1 MAWHQTWN
9 DDPEEGQ
16 QGVYRLGG
24 GVPGLMQLPGVLWI
38 LILNIVVFLLQQTGF
53 GPAIDHFGALS
64 VRSLLNHLQL
74 WQIVTYQFLHAD
86 FSHIFWNMFGL
97 WMFGRVVEFQ
107 FGTRRFLWLYLL
119 SGVAGGLTECAFNV
133 VMQSAGVQGPDWLDV
148 SVIGASAGVMG
159 VIVAYAV
166 RNPNSLI
173 YILFLIPVKAKWMA
187 LGWAVFTTYYAMEPL
202 VNHSAVEMTQTAH
215 AAHLGGTAFAFLWAL
230 IIGWRE
236 RRGGIPLFS
245 PARGWTV
252 HPAAGPPRAA
262 TDHPI
267 VGGPNSPQDDNA
279 DERRLDDLLRKIG
292 AHGLDSL
299 TDEERRFLRR
309 MSQRKRDG
317 L

>member
-1 MAWHQTWN
+1 
-9 DDPEEGQ
+9 
-16 QGVYRLGG
+16 
-24 GVPGLMQLPGVLWI
+24 
-38 LILNIVVFLLQQTGF
+38 
-53 GPAIDHFGALS
+53 
-64 VRSLLNHLQL
+64 
-74 WQIVTYQFLHAD
+74 
-86 FSHIFWNMFGL
+86 
-97 WMFGRVVEFQ
+97 
-107 FGTRRFLWLYLL
+107 
-119 SGVAGGLTECAFNV
+119 
-133 VMQSAGVQGPDWLDV
+133 
-148 SVIGASAGVMG
+148 
-159 VIVAYAV
+159 
-166 RNPNSLI
+166 
-173 YILFLIPVKAKWMA
+173 
-187 LGWAVFTTYYAMEPL
+187 
-202 VNHSAVEMTQTAH
+202 
-215 AAHLGGTAFAFLWAL
+215 L